1 MRRLL
6 FSFFILIFVQA
17 IAAAEDAKSD
27 VVKKF
32 ADGSINFTKREMTVR
47 GDGIPGPNAV
57 NAASAVIAAEKMAVK
72 NARLRAIEA
81 LSSLKLAD
89 KKSLN
94 DFFAGQEK
102 PEFISDL
109 VKESDFSQIKSKRYY
124 SNSMVEVTFIVNI
137 DSWLRAISEAAGQ
150 ELLTD

>member
-6 FSFFILIFVQA
+6 LLFFLLIFVQMLA
-17 IAAAEDAKSD
+17 GAEGAKPD

-32 ADGSINFTKREMTVR
+32 SDGSINFTKREMTVR
-47 GDGIPGPNAV
+47 GDGIPGPNV
-57 NAASAVIAAEKMAVK
+57 INAASAVTAAEKMAVK
-72 NARLRAIEA
+72 SARHRAIDA

-89 KKSLN
+89 KRTLKV
-94 DFFAGQEK
+94 FFTEQGK
-102 PEFISDL
+102 TDFISDL
-109 VKESDFSQIKSKRYY
+109 VTESDFSQIKSKRYY
-124 SNSMVEVTFIVNI
+124 SNSMVEVTFIVNM